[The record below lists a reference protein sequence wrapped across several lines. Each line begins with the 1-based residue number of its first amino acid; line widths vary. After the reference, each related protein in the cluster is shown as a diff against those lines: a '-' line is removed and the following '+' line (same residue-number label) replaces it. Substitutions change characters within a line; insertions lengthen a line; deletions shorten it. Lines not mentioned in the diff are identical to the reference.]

1 MEKGFTAMSSRAE
14 RRQGEKS
21 VSAAVW
27 QGRLAHLHRQL
38 MSDLE
43 ELLMLMGSG
52 EPGAERLRSA
62 LVQLRQVAKLSGTA
76 WGQ

>member
-1 MEKGFTAMSSRAE
+1 
-14 RRQGEKS
+14 
-21 VSAAVW
+21 
-27 QGRLAHLHRQL
+27 